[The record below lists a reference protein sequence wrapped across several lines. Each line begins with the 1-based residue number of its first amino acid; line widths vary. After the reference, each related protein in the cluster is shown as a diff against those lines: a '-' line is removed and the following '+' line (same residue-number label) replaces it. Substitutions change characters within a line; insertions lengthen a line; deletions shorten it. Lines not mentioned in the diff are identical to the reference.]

1 MVRYIPLVE
10 DALQRILGTLA
21 GLVLVA
27 LVAITVRDVVGRALF
42 DAPLLGVPELT
53 QLGVVA
59 SVYLGLAFAESAR
72 SHIRVDLIYETLG
85 PRGRRALDAVSGLVT
100 IAVVGLLSWRLT
112 EYALSYT
119 GQDRVLGGLGIPYHV
134 PIWIAA
140 IGSGVYLLS
149 IIVALVEDLVTDHD
163 ELALVEI
170 DPATGEPVVLP
181 HAHQHVEERRP

>member
-1 MVRYIPLVE
+1 MRYIPLVE
-10 DALQRILGTLA
+10 EALQRIFGTLA

-27 LVAITVRDVVGRALF
+27 MMAITVRDVVGRALF

-72 SHIRVDLIYETLG
+72 SHIRVDLIYEMVSS
-85 PRGRRALDAVSGLVT
+85 RGRRVMNAVSGLVT
-100 IAVVGLLSWRLT
+100 IAVVALLTWRLT

-119 GQDRVLGGLGIPYHV
+119 GQNRVLGGLGIPYHV

-149 IIVALVEDLVTDHD
+149 VIVALVEDLVTDGD
-163 ELALVEI
+163 QLALGEI
-170 DPATGEPVVLP
+170 DPATGEPVILP
-181 HAHQHVEERRP
+181 HSHQHIDESRS